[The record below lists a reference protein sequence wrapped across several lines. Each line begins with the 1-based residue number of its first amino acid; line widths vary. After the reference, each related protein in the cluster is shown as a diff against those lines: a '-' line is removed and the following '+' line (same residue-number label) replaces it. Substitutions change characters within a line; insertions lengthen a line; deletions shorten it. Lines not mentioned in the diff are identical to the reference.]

1 MDRER
6 LKDVQTSDLK
16 DDRLNEDFVIWLKTK
31 GPTWLL
37 LILVAVVAYLYII
50 NWKQGQI
57 NYRNEAWIALSEAQ
71 LPTSLEDVAVQ
82 YPDVDSIPQQ
92 ARLRAAGIY
101 LQSSLL
107 SRGIG
112 STDEAPLPLSDE
124 DRTFNLNRAAAL
136 YEEVLRSDTGN
147 QGGTV
152 MAYTAMNGMAA
163 VMESKGELQQA
174 SDWYQ
179 KAAERSRDTFPFLA
193 QRAEG
198 RALECDQYDQ
208 LVQIPESLPRG
219 ESLDDLVPTLD
230 VGTPS
235 TVEDL
240 TNILTLPDVPSP
252 ETDSGDQP

>member
-16 DDRLNEDFVIWLKTK
+16 DDRLNEDFVLWLKTK

-112 STDEAPLPLSDE
+112 STDENPLPLSEE
-124 DRTFNLNRAAAL
+124 DREFNLDRAAAL
-136 YEEVLRSDTGN
+136 YEEVLRSDAGN
-147 QGGTV
+147 AGETV
-152 MAYTAMNGMAA
+152 IAYTAMNGMAA

-174 SDWYQ
+174 ADWYN
-179 KAAERSRDTFPFLA
+179 KAAERSRSTFPFLSE
-193 QRAEG
+193 RAEI
-198 RALECDQYDQ
+198 RAMQCDQYGQ
-208 LVQIPESLPRG
+208 LVQIPESLPQD
-219 ESLDDLVPTLD
+219 ESLDGLVPTLD
-230 VGTPS
+230 VGGPTS
-235 TVEDL
+235 TEDL
-240 TNILTLPDVPSP
+240 TNILKLPDVPSP
-252 ETDSGDQP
+252 NTDSGDQP